1 MRHVITI
8 CLCLALTGAGCA
20 TILRGSTQNIPV
32 QTAPAAV
39 SFDVGG
45 FSYTTPTTLE
55 LERKNEYILE
65 FSKEG
70 YDSSRIRISKHISG
84 GYIIL
89 DALLTG
95 LLGIVVDAVTGAWY
109 NLKPESVTVSL
120 SKVSAVPGPE
130 EIEIGLKMGKGPGAL
145 EITSSG
151 PDVNIRVI
159 PVEVTR

>member
-1 MRHVITI
+1 MRTLLAI
-8 CLCLALTGAGCA
+8 CLCLVLMASGCA
-20 TILRGSTQNIPV
+20 TIMRGSTQNIPV

-45 FSYTTPTTLE
+45 LTYTTPTTLE
-55 LERKNEYILE
+55 LERKEEYILE

-70 YDSSRIRISKHISG
+70 YASSQIRISKHISG

-120 SKVSAVPGPE
+120 SKVSAMPGPD
-130 EIEIGLKMGKGPGAL
+130 EIEIAIDGGRQPNQL
-145 EITSSG
+145 EITSSV
-151 PDVNIRVI
+151 PDVKIRVM
-159 PVEVTR
+159 PAEAAR